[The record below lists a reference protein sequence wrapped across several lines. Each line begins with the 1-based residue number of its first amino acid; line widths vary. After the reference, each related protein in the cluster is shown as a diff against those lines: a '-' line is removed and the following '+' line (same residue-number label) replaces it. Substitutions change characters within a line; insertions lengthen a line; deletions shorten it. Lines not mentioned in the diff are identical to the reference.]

1 MILSVKNRFICIC
14 LLLGLTLPATGQV
27 YMTSKAKIHSVSTS
41 GVGNDSWN
49 DNVNHGNKYG
59 PSSSFRST
67 SSHISAGPS
76 YSVSVP
82 SVSVKTSFTTAA
94 SSIGGGIT
102 LADQVSTLTTDFG
115 LDGPNKG
122 PGGIAPPTEAPI
134 GDIPWVILLLACGA
148 FAVVKG
154 RRSPQA
160 PKGGCGDAPMRK

>member
-1 MILSVKNRFICIC
+1 MILSVKNRFVCIC

-27 YMTSKAKIHSVSTS
+27 YMTSKAKVHSVSTS
-41 GVGNDSWN
+41 GVGNDSWV

-102 LADQVSTLTTDFG
+102 LADQVSTLTTDVG

-122 PGGIAPPTEAPI
+122 PGGIAPPFVAPI
-134 GDIPWVILLLACGA
+134 GDIPWIVMALAAIVFVI
-148 FAVVKG
+148 VK
-154 RRSPQA
+154 
-160 PKGGCGDAPMRK
+160 KRKFE

>member
-1 MILSVKNRFICIC
+1 MILSVKNRFVCIC

-41 GVGNDSWN
+41 GVGNDTWQGS
-49 DNVNHGNKYG
+49 G
-59 PSSSFRST
+59 PSFSFRST
-67 SSHISAGPS
+67 SSYISSGPS

-134 GDIPWVILLLACGA
+134 GDIPWIVMALAAIVFVI
-148 FAVVKG
+148 VK
-154 RRSPQA
+154 
-160 PKGGCGDAPMRK
+160 KRKFE

>member
-41 GVGNDSWN
+41 GVGNDTWQGS
-49 DNVNHGNKYG
+49 G

-67 SSHISAGPS
+67 SSYISSGPS

-82 SVSVKTSFTTAA
+82 SISVKTSFTTAA

-134 GDIPWVILLLACGA
+134 GDIPWIVMALAAIVFVI
-148 FAVVKG
+148 VK
-154 RRSPQA
+154 
-160 PKGGCGDAPMRK
+160 KRKFE

>member
-59 PSSSFRST
+59 PSSTFRST

-82 SVSVKTSFTTAA
+82 SISVKTSFTTAA

-102 LADQVSTLTTDFG
+102 LADQESTLTTDFG
-115 LDGPNKG
+115 LDGPNKVG
-122 PGGIAPPTEAPI
+122 RGGGGIAPPTEAPI
-134 GDIPWVILLLACGA
+134 GDIPWVVMALAA
-148 FAVVKG
+148 IVFVIVK
-154 RRSPQA
+154 
-160 PKGGCGDAPMRK
+160 KRKFE

>member
-1 MILSVKNRFICIC
+1 MILSVKNRFVCIC

-27 YMTSKAKIHSVSTS
+27 YMTSKAKVHSVSTS

-59 PSSSFRST
+59 PSSSFHST

-82 SVSVKTSFTTAA
+82 SISVKTSFTTSA
-94 SSIGGGIT
+94 SSISGGIT

-115 LDGPNKG
+115 LDKPNRV
-122 PGGIAPPTEAPI
+122 PGVPTDAPI
-134 GDIPWVILLLACGA
+134 GDIPWVVILLACGV
-148 FAVVKG
+148 FAVVKAK
-154 RRSPQA
+154 RSR
-160 PKGGCGDAPMRK
+160 GVEE

>member
-1 MILSVKNRFICIC
+1 MILSVKNRFVCIC

-41 GVGNDSWN
+41 GVGNDYGQGS
-49 DNVNHGNKYG
+49 G

-67 SSHISAGPS
+67 SSYISSGPS

-82 SVSVKTSFTTAA
+82 SISVKTSFTTAA

-115 LDGPNKG
+115 LDGPNKVG
-122 PGGIAPPTEAPI
+122 RGGGGIAPPTEAPI
-134 GDIPWVILLLACGA
+134 GDIPWIVMVLAAAVFVI
-148 FAVVKG
+148 VK
-154 RRSPQA
+154 
-160 PKGGCGDAPMRK
+160 KRKFE